1 MPDEKFTV
9 KPVANQMKASS
20 VSSDQIADL
29 FHAVSEQNSLVE
41 DFLRD
46 SEEKFAELTR
56 RMSAVEESTK
66 NPGALL
72 SQYSSRDTSVA
83 NSISEIRNAQKEEKD
98 SISALRNELNKWEH
112 EINERFI
119 TLENQRVSG
128 GSSFAPG
135 IIEGLTE
142 RLSEIERKLR
152 LLDSATSSLEK
163 LTSEISSKAEAAY
176 SGGAHSKKIS
186 ELEIRVGSFPDASE
200 LMRRLQAIEM
210 RAAGLEIS
218 VKKINKQIILLG
230 PHVIE

>member
-9 KPVANQMKASS
+9 KPVPNQMKASS

-56 RMSAVEESTK
+56 RISSVEENTK
-66 NPGALL
+66 NPGAVLA
-72 SQYSSRDTSVA
+72 QYSSRDTSVA
-83 NSISEIRNAQKEEKD
+83 NSISELRNSQKEDKD

-119 TLENQRVSG
+119 TLEKQRVSG
-128 GSSFAPG
+128 GAFAPG
-135 IIEGLTE
+135 IVEGLTE

-163 LTSEISSKAEAAY
+163 LSSEISAKAEAAY
-176 SGGAHSKKIS
+176 SGGAYSKKIS
-186 ELEIRVGSFPDASE
+186 ELEIRVGSFPDANE

-218 VKKINKQIILLG
+218 VKKIHKQIILLG